1 MRNSKIKRLSKGIW
15 KLQNLRYLYLGLT
28 SLPRTDNKAGLPN
41 LQVLTGIAL
50 NHYTESLFAKA
61 RFPNLR
67 KLGLLPSA
75 SGGPIDSMI
84 YSSSLL
90 SIHPLHHL
98 QTLKFCGFFMCLSGE
113 ISLQLTKITLLGL
126 TGCRPSTWGVLG
138 SLTNLRILKV
148 VKCILRINFNESSF
162 CQLEVLKMAK
172 VTDSEWTME
181 NAF

>member
-1 MRNSKIKRLSKGIW
+1 MTDLGR
-15 KLQNLRYLYLGLT
+15 LGLVAIQAT
-28 SLPRTDNKAGLPN
+28 HTAHFNTIDIGSVVLSL
-41 LQVLTGIAL
+41 
-50 NHYTESLFAKA
+50 S
-61 RFPNLR
+61 
-67 KLGLLPSA
+67 
-75 SGGPIDSMI
+75 
-84 YSSSLL
+84 
-90 SIHPLHHL
+90 SIHPLRHL
-98 QTLKFCGFFMCLSGE
+98 QTLKLCEFIIVLSNK

-181 NAF
+181 NAFWIHSQQVIEIISWSVVLCFGLSGHYFSLLWSS